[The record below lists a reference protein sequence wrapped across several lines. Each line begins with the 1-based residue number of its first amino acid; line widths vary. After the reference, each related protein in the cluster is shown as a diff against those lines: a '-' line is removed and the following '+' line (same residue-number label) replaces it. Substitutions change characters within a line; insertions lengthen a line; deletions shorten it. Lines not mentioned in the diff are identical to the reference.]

1 MSSNRC
7 YLCGK
12 SFEVDNHPEFTLC
25 QSCFDDMT
33 SYDVPFIPRAYLKK
47 KLRDAKSRAKKH
59 NLEFNL
65 DLQFLEE
72 LVSSKACMVT
82 AIPYNL
88 GGRGGS
94 KVFPFMPAIDRIDP
108 SKGYTKDNCR
118 LVCNIVNTAKLDWP
132 DSILGDTYKMIKM
145 LSTAPKQI
153 ALSRLLQSVDDMF
166 ASTKFRD
173 MMERGCMNYFMNEIS
188 NNVEQ
193 VRKEFF

>member
-12 SFEVDNHPEFTLC
+12 AFEVQNHPEFTLC

-59 NLEFNL
+59 GFEFDI
-65 DLQFLEE
+65 DLKFLEE
-72 LVSSKACMVT
+72 LVSSKCCMVT
-82 AIPYNL
+82 GIPYNL
-88 GGRGGS
+88 GSRGGS
-94 KVFPFMPAIDRIDP
+94 KTYPFMPSIDRIDP

-132 DSILGDTYKMIKM
+132 ESILSETYKMVKM
-145 LSTAPKQI
+145 LSTAPQQI
-153 ALSRLLQSVDDMF
+153 ALYRLLQSVDDMF
-166 ASTKFRD
+166 ASAKFRD
-173 MMERGCMNYFMNEIS
+173 MMDRACMGYFMNTIS
-188 NNVEQ
+188 ENVEN